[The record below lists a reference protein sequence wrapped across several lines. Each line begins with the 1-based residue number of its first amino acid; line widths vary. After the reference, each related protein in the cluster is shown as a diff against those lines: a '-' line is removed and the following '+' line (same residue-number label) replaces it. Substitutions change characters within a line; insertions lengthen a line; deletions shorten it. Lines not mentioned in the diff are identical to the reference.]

1 MLCKYKDLEVVWVLN
16 FKETLFQAKHRI
28 MKYCLYEEPE
38 PKKQDYKSSISGM
51 FIQIKSVLGLGM
63 TSLSKTECKYM
74 ICLFSDLLRLVF
86 VLNLG

>member
-1 MLCKYKDLEVVWVLN
+1 MICKYKDLEVVWVLS

-38 PKKQDYKSSISGM
+38 PKKQDYKSSINVI
-51 FIQIKSVLGLGM
+51 FIQIKGVLGLGM
-63 TSLSKTECKYM
+63 TSLSNTEFKYM
-74 ICLFSDLLRLVF
+74 ICPFSDLLHLVF